1 MTSPLSRLTDALADR
16 YRIERELG
24 AGGMAMVYLA
34 EDIKH
39 HRKVALK
46 VLRPELA
53 AVIGAD
59 RFLQEITTTANLQ
72 HPHILALH
80 DSGQV
85 DGTVFYVMPFVE
97 GESLRDRL
105 NRERQLPVEHA
116 VRITREVAA
125 ALDYAHRH
133 GVIHR
138 DIKPENILLHDG
150 SALVADFGIALA
162 AAKTGSSRMTE
173 TGMSLGTPTYMSPE
187 QAMGER
193 TLDARADIYAL
204 GCVLYEMLSGEAP
217 FTGPTAQAIV
227 ARVLTEAPRS
237 LRIIRPNVPEAL
249 DAAVTKALEKLP
261 ADRYETAAAFAAALT
276 EEKGTGATRAFTTRP
291 TAHPP
296 TRLLAGALLIVGALA
311 VWGWLRPDS
320 APAGVS
326 RFKVELEGLAADT
339 DDAMGVTPDGR
350 AMAYGVA
357 SSRIVLRPLDQLAA
371 TELAGTT
378 DGWAPFFSPDGATM
392 GFLGGFP
399 GDLKLL
405 NLASGLVTMLVPD
418 STVAYGGSWSDD
430 GWIYLIASEGRSLLR
445 VRPAGGPPE
454 LVLAADTTRD
464 EFALRHPHALPG
476 GKGVLLTV
484 WHRREATEIVRVDV
498 ESKTTRVLTQG
509 VRAVY
514 LPSGHLVVV
523 RGSGA
528 VLAARFDPDGDGAAG
543 QMVEM
548 FQGVRVHSGG
558 TPFIGI
564 SPNGT
569 MVYGRSRPGG
579 RLIQVERNGVATVV
593 DPNWTG
599 ELGWPALSP
608 DGSRLA
614 LSNQVEGRREVWIK
628 TLPTGPFFRVAGA
641 GSQNYR
647 PFWAPDGRS
656 VGFVSDLGGQSG
668 AYRTAPDGSGAVEGI
683 APVTRTVDEAAWSPD
698 GQWLVFRAGSG
709 GGRDILGIRPGI
721 DSAPVPLVVSDA
733 EEFAPLVSPDGRL
746 LSYASNES
754 GRDEVFVRPFPE
766 TSAGRVQVSVS
777 GGNEPVWH
785 PDGREL
791 YYRDEDAN
799 LVAVTFEPDPM
810 LRVRERR
817 VLFST
822 RGYHTDTRHFSY
834 AVGRDGRFYFFEQN
848 APSSANAVVILNW
861 LEELKARVP

>member
-1 MTSPLSRLTDALADR
+1 
-16 YRIERELG
+16 
-24 AGGMAMVYLA
+24 
-34 EDIKH
+34 
-39 HRKVALK
+39 
-46 VLRPELA
+46 
-53 AVIGAD
+53 
-59 RFLQEITTTANLQ
+59 
-72 HPHILALH
+72 
-80 DSGQV
+80 
-85 DGTVFYVMPFVE
+85 MPFVE

-116 VRITREVAA
+116 VRITREVAS

-150 SALVADFGIALA
+150 SAMVADFGIALA

-187 QAMGER
+187 QAMGGR
-193 TLDARADIYAL
+193 DIDARADIYAL
-204 GCVLYEMLSGEAP
+204 GCVLYEMLSG
-217 FTGPTAQAIV
+217 G
-227 ARVLTEAPRS
+227 R
-237 LRIIRPNVPEAL
+237 
-249 DAAVTKALEKLP
+249 
-261 ADRYETAAAFAAALT
+261 AALHRSHGAGHCGA
-276 EEKGTGATRAFTTRP
+276 GTDGGAALAPDHPAERARSPRCRGDEGARETPRGPIRNRGRVRRRAYGREGNRRNSGSTTPTNRP
-291 TAHPP
+291 TA
-296 TRLLAGALLIVGALA
+296 TRLLSGLLIVGALA
-311 VWGWLRPDS
+311 VWGWLRRDS
-320 APAGVS
+320 APVGVS
-326 RFKVELEGLAADT
+326 RFKVELEGLLADN
-339 DDAMGVTPDGR
+339 DDAVGISPDGR
-350 AMAYGVA
+350 AIAYGDI
-357 SSRIVLRPLDQLAA
+357 STQIVLRPLDQLAA
-371 TELAGTT
+371 TVLAGTE

-405 NLASGLVTMLVPD
+405 NLASGLVTKLVPD

-430 GWIYLIASEGRSLLR
+430 GWIYFIASEGRSLLR

-454 LVLAADTTRD
+454 LVLTADSTRD

-509 VRAVY
+509 VRALY

-569 MVYGRSRPGG
+569 VAYGRSRPGG

-656 VGFVSDLGGQSG
+656 LGFVSDLGGRSG
-668 AYRTAPDGSGAVEGI
+668 AYRTAPDGTGAVEVI
-683 APVTRTVDEAAWSPD
+683 APVTRTVDEGAWSPD

-709 GGRDILGIRPGI
+709 GGRDIMGIRPGI

-733 EEFAPLVSPDGRL
+733 EEFAPSVSPDGRW

-766 TSAGRVQVSVS
+766 TSAGRLQVSVN

-785 PDGREL
+785 PDGREI
-791 YYRDEDAN
+791 YYRDADAN
-799 LVAVTFEPDPM
+799 LVAVTFEPGPTP
-810 LRVRERR
+810 RVRERR
-817 VLFST
+817 VLFSA

-834 AVGRDGRFYFFEQN
+834 AVSRDGRFYFFEQN
-848 APSSANAVVILNW
+848 APSSAIAVVILNW
-861 LEELKARVP
+861 LEELQGDGLRAGHWLRLRATGWGYGL